1 MPIII
6 KNGSLLLGK
15 SLRFVNNGF
24 IEIGKNGIIT
34 NVGRRNYNAGHDN
47 KDKTY
52 ELIDAEG
59 FMILPGFINA
69 HTHIGDSIGKDIAVE
84 SGLDKRVHPV
94 LGVKRNILHKSK
106 PDHLKT
112 FMRNSALS
120 MMKRGIIAFA
130 DFREDGIVGI
140 RLLKEALSGLP
151 IKCIILGRVEYYL
164 KPKDEST
171 GGVLLGGKKKTRKR
185 TNTRLPSY
193 VLKMLSTI
201 LKASDGIGL
210 SGANENTDESLLQYR
225 ELLWG
230 ERSSENKKKKL
241 LLAIHAAESED
252 TVQFSKLLTG
262 RTEVSRIM
270 QYLRPDILVHMTNPT
285 DEDISIV
292 RNSNVGIVLCPRAN
306 GILGS
311 GIPRVSRMI
320 KTRCI
325 IGLGTDNVMLNS
337 PDMFKEMDYLWKVSR
352 ATETRFITATE
363 ILKMST
369 VYPAQILNL
378 NSGTIDI
385 GKSADLL
392 FIDKHHIDLYPMHD
406 PHASIVQR
414 AGQETIRAVMING
427 EFVSGDGI

>member
-34 NVGRRNYNAGHDN
+34 NVGRCNYNAGHDN

-84 SGLDKRVHPV
+84 SGLDKRIHPV

-185 TNTRLPSY
+185 TNTRLPLY

-201 LKASDGIGL
+201 LKTSDGIGL

-225 ELLWG
+225 ELLG
-230 ERSSENKKKKL
+230 EKRSSENNKKKL
-241 LLAIHAAESED
+241 LLAIHTAESED

-311 GIPRVSRMI
+311 GIPRVSRLI
-320 KTRCI
+320 KTGCI

-337 PDMFKEMDYLWKVSR
+337 PDMLKEMDYLWKVSR

-392 FIDKHHIDLYPMHD
+392 FIDKHHVDLYPMHD

-414 AGQETIRAVMING
+414 AGQETIRAVMIDG

>member
-1 MPIII
+1 M
-6 KNGSLLLGK
+6 
-15 SLRFVNNGF
+15 
-24 IEIGKNGIIT
+24 
-34 NVGRRNYNAGHDN
+34 Y
-47 KDKTY
+47 
-52 ELIDAEG
+52 
-59 FMILPGFINA
+59 
-69 HTHIGDSIGKDIAVE
+69 
-84 SGLDKRVHPV
+84 
-94 LGVKRNILHKSK
+94 
-106 PDHLKT
+106 
-112 FMRNSALS
+112 
-120 MMKRGIIAFA
+120 
-130 DFREDGIVGI
+130 
-140 RLLKEALSGLP
+140 
-151 IKCIILGRVEYYL
+151 
-164 KPKDEST
+164 
-171 GGVLLGGKKKTRKR
+171 
-185 TNTRLPSY
+185 
-193 VLKMLSTI
+193 LKMLSTI
-201 LKASDGIGL
+201 LKTSDGIGL

-225 ELLWG
+225 ELLG
-230 ERSSENKKKKL
+230 KKRSSENKKKKL
-241 LLAIHAAESED
+241 LLAIHTAESED

-285 DEDISIV
+285 DGDISIV

-311 GIPRVSRMI
+311 GIPRVSRLI
-320 KTRCI
+320 KTGCI

-392 FIDKHHIDLYPMHD
+392 FIDKNHLDLYPMHD

-427 EFVSGDGI
+427 EFVSGEGI

>member
-1 MPIII
+1 M
-6 KNGSLLLGK
+6 
-15 SLRFVNNGF
+15 
-24 IEIGKNGIIT
+24 
-34 NVGRRNYNAGHDN
+34 
-47 KDKTY
+47 
-52 ELIDAEG
+52 
-59 FMILPGFINA
+59 
-69 HTHIGDSIGKDIAVE
+69 
-84 SGLDKRVHPV
+84 
-94 LGVKRNILHKSK
+94 
-106 PDHLKT
+106 
-112 FMRNSALS
+112 MR
-120 MMKRGIIAFA
+120 RGIIAFA

-171 GGVLLGGKKKTRKR
+171 GGVIPGGKKKTRKR
-185 TNTRLPSY
+185 TNTRLPLH

-201 LKASDGIGL
+201 LKTSDGIGL

-225 ELLWG
+225 VLLG
-230 ERSSENKKKKL
+230 KKRSLENKKKKL
-241 LLAIHAAESED
+241 LLAIHTAESED
-252 TVQFSKLLTG
+252 TVQFSKLHTG

-392 FIDKHHIDLYPMHD
+392 FIDKHHVDLYPMHD

>member
-120 MMKRGIIAFA
+120 MMRRGIIAFA

-164 KPKDEST
+164 TPKDEST
-171 GGVLLGGKKKTRKR
+171 GGALLGGKKKTRKR
-185 TNTRLPSY
+185 TNTRLPLH

-201 LKASDGIGL
+201 LKTSDGIGL

-225 ELLWG
+225 ELLG
-230 ERSSENKKKKL
+230 EKRSSENKKKKL
-241 LLAIHAAESED
+241 LLAIHTAESED

-285 DEDISIV
+285 DGDISIV

-311 GIPRVSRMI
+311 GIPRVSRLI
-320 KTRCI
+320 KTGCI

-392 FIDKHHIDLYPMHD
+392 FIDKNHLDLYPMHD

-427 EFVSGDGI
+427 EFVSGEGI

>member
-185 TNTRLPSY
+185 TNTRLPLH

-225 ELLWG
+225 ELLG
-230 ERSSENKKKKL
+230 KKRSSENKKKKL
-241 LLAIHAAESED
+241 LLAIHTAESED

-285 DEDISIV
+285 DGDISIV

-311 GIPRVSRMI
+311 GIPRVSRLI
-320 KTRCI
+320 KTGCI

-392 FIDKHHIDLYPMHD
+392 FIDKHHVDLYPMHD

-427 EFVSGDGI
+427 EFVSGYGI